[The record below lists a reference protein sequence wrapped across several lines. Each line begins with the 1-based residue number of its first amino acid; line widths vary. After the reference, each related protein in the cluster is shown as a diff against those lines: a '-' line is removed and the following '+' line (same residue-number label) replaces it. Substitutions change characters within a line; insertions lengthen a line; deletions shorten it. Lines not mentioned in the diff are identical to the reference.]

1 LAIDAPISDTGRAIQ
16 HDPDQ
21 TWPTSVTITLWWDV
35 GGEMRQKSVGIT
47 AAQFFGRGAY
57 GAPLP
62 GDAVIGMIEN
72 MRKAGPPPAPRKT
85 GRQPNAAKSKAR
97 SKR

>member
-1 LAIDAPISDTGRAIQ
+1 MAIDNPQSDTGRAIQ

-21 TWPTSVTITLWWDV
+21 SWPSTVSIELRWQVGESTLVTNTVISAD
-35 GGEMRQKSVGIT
+35 
-47 AAQFFGRGAY
+47 QFFGRGQF

-72 MRKAGPPPAPRKT
+72 MRRAGPPSFGKMKT
-85 GRQPNAAKSKAR
+85 RTTNAKSKTSR
-97 SKR
+97 KR

>member
-1 LAIDAPISDTGRAIQ
+1 MNLAIDNPISDTARAIQ

-35 GGEMRQKSVGIT
+35 DGEMRQHSVGIT

-72 MRKAGPPPAPRKT
+72 MRRAGPPAPQKTRKS
-85 GRQPNAAKSKAR
+85 NAKSKTSR
-97 SKR
+97 KR